1 MFFINQALRV
11 RRLFFFA
18 RSKCTSHY
26 LLTFSWHAPALF
38 GVSASAVLPSYFSHA
53 VVAHSTGGD
62 KSRASSPL
70 AQPR

>member
-1 MFFINQALRV
+1 MTGDIFHKPSNYFSLHGT
-11 RRLFFFA
+11 
-18 RSKCTSHY
+18 STSHY

-38 GVSASAVLPSYFSHA
+38 GVSASAMLPSYFSHA

-62 KSRASSPL
+62 KSRAGSPL